1 VLVERGDVASTKRL
15 SMIFVPHAIFNIT
28 LNQKSLPNL
37 LVHLALVIKMGFG
50 MFYVSSVNHF
60 PRHIDENK
68 DDPEFSID
76 CTDPMGRS
84 ALITA
89 VDNENMDML
98 QMLLENG
105 VQVKVSHP
113 LNYIKKTE
121 INLTPANRMHCLRL
135 SESSMLRVL
144 RLSLTGRKKSTN
156 QDNFT

>member
-1 VLVERGDVASTKRL
+1 
-15 SMIFVPHAIFNIT
+15 
-28 LNQKSLPNL
+28 
-37 LVHLALVIKMGFG
+37 
-50 MFYVSSVNHF
+50 VNHF

-89 VDNENMDML
+89 VDNENMEML

-113 LNYIKKTE
+113 LSYS
-121 INLTPANRMHCLRL
+121 CQ
-135 SESSMLRVL
+135 
-144 RLSLTGRKKSTN
+144 
-156 QDNFT
+156 QDALLEAIREQYVEGVEALLDWEEKIHKPGQLYVS